1 MRFRHHGVMPEE
13 HPEDL
18 PWNDVPADSDVFPG
32 SEEPDPAEVVGD
44 EDDDAKAD
52 LSYQDRRPGADVHR
66 DTLDERLREEVP
78 DRTLEDEEPEAPEF
92 QAPEAREAE
101 DFEAPVAEND
111 RGTDPVEADDEPAEE
126 AAIHVVPE
134 DRV

>member
-1 MRFRHHGVMPEE
+1 MTE

-18 PWNDVPADSDVFPG
+18 PWNDVQADSDVFPD

-44 EDDDAKAD
+44 ADDAAERD
-52 LSYQDRRPGADVHR
+52 LSYREHRPGEDVYR
-66 DTLDERLREEVP
+66 DTLDERLREEEP
-78 DRTLEDEEPEAPEF
+78 DRSLEEQEPEAPEF
-92 QAPEAREAE
+92 DAPESREAA
-101 DFEAPVAEND
+101 DFEAPVAERD
-111 RGTDPVEADDEPAEE
+111 RATDPVEEEELPAEE

>member
-1 MRFRHHGVMPEE
+1 MTE

-44 EDDDAKAD
+44 EDDAAERD
-52 LSYQDRRPGADVHR
+52 LSYRERRPGEDVYR

-78 DRTLEDEEPEAPEF
+78 DRTLEEEEPEAPEF
-92 QAPEAREAE
+92 QAPELREAE
-101 DFEAPVAEND
+101 DFEAPVAERD
-111 RGTDPVEADDEPAEE
+111 RGVDPVEEDVEPAEE

>member
-1 MRFRHHGVMPEE
+1 MDGMSE

-18 PWNDVPADSDVFPG
+18 PWNDVGADSDVFPN

-44 EDDDAKAD
+44 EDDGATRD
-52 LSYQDRRPGADVHR
+52 LSYKDREPGADYHR
-66 DTLDERLREEVP
+66 DTLDERLSEEVP
-78 DRTLEDEEPEAPEF
+78 DRTLEEQDPEAPEF
-92 QAPEAREAE
+92 QAPELREAE
-101 DFEAPVAEND
+101 DFEAPVAERD
-111 RGTDPVEADDEPAEE
+111 TGTDPVEADDEPAEE